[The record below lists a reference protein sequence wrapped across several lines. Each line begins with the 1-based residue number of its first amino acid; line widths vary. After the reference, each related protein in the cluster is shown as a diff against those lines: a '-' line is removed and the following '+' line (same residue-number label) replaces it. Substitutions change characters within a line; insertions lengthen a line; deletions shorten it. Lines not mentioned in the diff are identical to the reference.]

1 MSFQIVSPVLV
12 VPPVTLTTGCSLYSG
27 GDTPPLLSLALP
39 VDILLSFNDFF
50 FFFQFSSFPK
60 AETLDHH
67 LSFTKHVKSVL
78 HINKCHAV

>member
-50 FFFQFSSFPK
+50 FFF
-60 AETLDHH
+60 
-67 LSFTKHVKSVL
+67 SV
-78 HINKCHAV
+78 